1 MNPPTLPSPPH
12 PSLLPFWVSYHLFIR
27 ILGDLESR
35 CFTEINENLPLSG
48 IPNCHVYWGM
58 MRRMEQGWGGS
69 RLQEELS
76 VAAQL
81 RLAFMLVNMAERK
94 ETSIPWVE

>member
-1 MNPPTLPSPPH
+1 M
-12 PSLLPFWVSYHLFIR
+12 I
-27 ILGDLESR
+27 
-35 CFTEINENLPLSG
+35 
-48 IPNCHVYWGM
+48 
-58 MRRMEQGWGGS
+58 RRMEQGWGGS

-94 ETSIPWVE
+94 EKSIPWVE

>member
-1 MNPPTLPSPPH
+1 M
-12 PSLLPFWVSYHLFIR
+12 I
-27 ILGDLESR
+27 
-35 CFTEINENLPLSG
+35 
-48 IPNCHVYWGM
+48 
-58 MRRMEQGWGGS
+58 RRMEHGWGGS

-94 ETSIPWVE
+94 EKSIPWVE